1 MYQIYQVG
9 PNEDINVI
17 ARKIGIP
24 ADELRR
30 INGIGDTSNIISGS
44 YIIIPS
50 MNNMND
56 NYMEECNKYTV
67 KTGDTMYG
75 IAKDSN
81 IDVDTLLSLNGLN
94 KNDYIYPN
102 QEIVIPSSKTYVT
115 QENDTIKDIVNK
127 LNINTD
133 KIKDLYVVKDQ
144 VIMY

>member
-56 NYMEECNKYTV
+56 NYMEEYNKYTV

-115 QENDTIKDIVNK
+115 QENDTITDSVNK

>member
-56 NYMEECNKYTV
+56 NYMEEYNKYTV